1 MALGLTGLLKVA
13 VNKKDG
19 ATYSKTLL
27 LQSNRILDF
36 ERDTGTGLCNF
47 WYDTG
52 PFDLKRPAS
61 LYSCSAYT
69 VASLDWAI
77 NRSDTTQNR
86 FFVHC
91 MRERKQGHTEV
102 KRDKMVKLYAGQILF
117 GYDLASGLGSYIW
130 ITRGNDVY
138 RWETS
143 HTITD
148 LVRAASKSASL
159 SRSAMS

>member
-1 MALGLTGLLKVA
+1 MALGITGLLSVP

-36 ERDTGTGLCNF
+36 ERNTSTGLCDF
-47 WYDTG
+47 WYDIS
-52 PFDLKRPAS
+52 PMDLKHPAVQF
-61 LYSCSAYT
+61 SCSTYT
-69 VASLDWAI
+69 VANLDWRI

-86 FFVHC
+86 FYVHV
-91 MRERKQGHTEV
+91 MRSRKNGATEV
-102 KRDKMVKLYAGQILF
+102 KRDKMVKMYAAQILY
-117 GYDLASGLGSYIW
+117 GYDKSDGLGCYLW
-130 ITRGNDVY
+130 ISRGNDVY

-148 LVRAASKSASL
+148 LIRAASKSASL